1 MAKNLKF
8 QRLRKALMTAG
19 LQGGDVATLLGLKP
33 PDVSK
38 RLSGSVK
45 WTQAERDTLQAALA
59 WKGHGLFKP

>member
-1 MAKNLKF
+1 
-8 QRLRKALMTAG
+8 MTAG